1 STPRPGH
8 WPGAVGARVRVS
20 PGGAARQPTRDKS
33 HVIGAGPASA
43 FYIYN
48 SHFKAGTASDD
59 LAQRQVEATAIR
71 ADADALGPGAN
82 ILYVG
87 DYNCQ
92 SSGEGFFQTLISAG
106 NGHAKDPGNP
116 LGAWHNNASFLTILT
131 QTPANAPPGG
141 LTGGGLDDRFD
152 FELVS
157 DELTDGL
164 GLDYQA
170 GTYHTFGNNGSVPLN
185 SDINSPSS
193 TALPGLANRTT
204 V

>member
-48 SHFKAGTASDD
+48 SHYKAGTASTD
-59 LAQRQVEATAIR
+59 LSQRQVEATAIR
-71 ADADALGPGAN
+71 ADADALGQGAS

-92 SSGEGFFQTLISAG
+92 SSSEGVFPTPVSAG
-106 NGHAKDPGNP
+106 SGHALDPVNQP
-116 LGAWHNNASFLTILT
+116 CTRHNNGRILT
-131 QTPANAPPGG
+131 
-141 LTGGGLDDRFD
+141 
-152 FELVS
+152 
-157 DELTDGL
+157 
-164 GLDYQA
+164 
-170 GTYHTFGNNGSVPLN
+170 
-185 SDINSPSS
+185 
-193 TALPGLANRTT
+193 LPT
-204 V
+204 